1 MDKLEQFL
9 RNEFVTELESHPR
22 LADLVREL
30 NHHVQIFVFGGWC
43 RDKIHSC
50 VYNQSIA
57 WSDIDLVVDG
67 ELDESLFRG
76 FSRTKFG
83 GFRTHLKGSK
93 LVDFWPLKESLAF
106 RTNLFAPS
114 INNLLKTTIFDV
126 NSVLFDVNRFKLING
141 LALGAIRARQIG
153 FNCTAYLGSF
163 PDLQA
168 FRALYIAHKLDY
180 RLRKDVTAFVTNLFQ
195 ERSFDDFAKNVGKYR
210 RGVSREAIH
219 QLYTQ
224 FLGSVLEVGVSL
236 QPTDYQNDR
245 YSNI

>member
-1 MDKLEQFL
+1 LDRLEQFL
-9 RNEFVTELESHPR
+9 RNAFLTELELHPG
-22 LADLVREL
+22 LAELVREL
-30 NHHVQIFVFGGWC
+30 NHRVQVFIFGGWC

-50 VYNQSIA
+50 VYSQPVA
-57 WSDIDLVVDG
+57 RSDIDLVVDG

-83 GFRTHLKGSK
+83 GFRTRLEGGN

-106 RTNLFAPS
+106 RENVFTPS
-114 INNLLKTTIFDV
+114 IGNLLKSTVFDV

-153 FNCTAYLGSF
+153 FNCTAYLNSF

-168 FRALYIAHKLDY
+168 FRALSIAHKLGY
-180 RLRKDVTAFVTNLFQ
+180 RLEKDVVTFITNLFQ
-195 ERSFDDFAKNVGKYR
+195 ERSFDGFAKNVVKYR
-210 RGVSREAIH
+210 IGISRKTIH

-224 FLGSVLEVGVSL
+224 FTGVADKLKS
-236 QPTDYQNDR
+236 PPA
-245 YSNI
+245 I